1 MRLKKPL
8 EKLSRGNGEY
18 SRERDLSDFQSA
30 LPLCFG
36 LNTLFR
42 KERADML
49 KGAIKEVRKYKRL
62 PILND
67 NAWKCVFTTL
77 VISIAIVMAG

>member
-1 MRLKKPL
+1 
-8 EKLSRGNGEY
+8 
-18 SRERDLSDFQSA
+18 
-30 LPLCFG
+30 
-36 LNTLFR
+36 
-42 KERADML
+42 ML